1 LHYPAMQKHMLSA
14 PLQIIAAGCLIV
26 LVGAAAP
33 VVSSITPLPGPAG
46 AEPPAKTVTAA
57 NTSFQEAPVPDQD
70 VDAPPDTSNP
80 SATLSPKLLSQKSLF
95 QGDGYYYASSEQ
107 TTLDGRRSAAP
118 GLGLNVPVQ

>member
-1 LHYPAMQKHMLSA
+1 MQKHTPPA
-14 PLQIIAAGCLIV
+14 PLQIIAAGCLII

-33 VVSSITPLPGPAG
+33 LVSSMTPLPGPAG
-46 AEPPAKTVTAA
+46 AEPPAQPSKTVTAA
-57 NTSFQEAPVPDQD
+57 NSTFQEAPVPDQD
-70 VDAPPDTSNP
+70 VDAPPDTSKP